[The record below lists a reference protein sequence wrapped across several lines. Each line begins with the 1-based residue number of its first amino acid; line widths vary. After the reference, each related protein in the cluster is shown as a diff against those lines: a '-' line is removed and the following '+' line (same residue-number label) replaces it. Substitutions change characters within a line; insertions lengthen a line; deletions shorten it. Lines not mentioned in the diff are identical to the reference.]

1 MSADPVTMFVLQ
13 ATKTVMDIKASKKQS
28 KIEQQMYEDKKKNA
42 ARIAKEQEDDRIH
55 DLQMAKAHNL
65 AIGAGSGYSDQS
77 RSFLNIQDQQELRAD
92 QDQQDKFAQKD
103 IARIRLNTTS
113 EINQYSLSANMSKSQ
128 RSQDQFG
135 SWLSLGSAAIE
146 TKAKKDL
153 YDA

>member
-42 ARIAKEQEDDRIH
+42 ARIAKEQEDDRLH

-77 RSFLNIQDQQELRAD
+77 RSFLNI

-135 SWLSLGSAAIE
+135 SWLSIGSAAIE

>member
-28 KIEQQMYEDKKKNA
+28 KIEQQMYEDRKKNA
-42 ARIAKEQEDDRIH
+42 ARIAKEQEDDRLH

-77 RSFLNIQDQQELRAD
+77 RSFLNI

-135 SWLSLGSAAIE
+135 SWLSIGSAAIE

>member
-28 KIEQQMYEDKKKNA
+28 RIETQMYEDKKKNA
-42 ARIAKEQEDDRIH
+42 ARIAKEQEDDRLH

-77 RSFLNIQDQQELRAD
+77 RSFLNI

>member
-28 KIEQQMYEDKKKNA
+28 KIEQRMYEDKKKNA
-42 ARIAKEQEDDRIH
+42 ARIAKEQEDDRLH

-77 RSFLNIQDQQELRAD
+77 RSFLNI

-135 SWLSLGSAAIE
+135 SWLSIGSAAIE

>member
-13 ATKTVMDIKASKKQS
+13 ATKTVMDIKSSKKQS

-77 RSFLNIQDQQELRAD
+77 RSFLNIQDQQ
-92 QDQQDKFAQKD
+92 DKFAQKD

-135 SWLSLGSAAIE
+135 SWLSIGSAAIE

>member
-28 KIEQQMYEDKKKNA
+28 KIEQRMYEDKKKNA
-42 ARIAKEQEDDRIH
+42 ARIAKEQEDDRLH

-77 RSFLNIQDQQELRAD
+77 RSFLNIQDQQ
-92 QDQQDKFAQKD
+92 DKFAQKD

-113 EINQYSLSANMSKSQ
+113 EINQYSLNANMSKSQ

-135 SWLSLGSAAIE
+135 SWLSIGSAAIE

>member
-77 RSFLNIQDQQELRAD
+77 RSFLNIQDQQ
-92 QDQQDKFAQKD
+92 DKFAQKD

-135 SWLSLGSAAIE
+135 SWLSIGSAAIE

>member
-42 ARIAKEQEDDRIH
+42 ARIAKEQEDDRLH

-77 RSFLNIQDQQELRAD
+77 RSFLNI

>member
-13 ATKTVMDIKASKKQS
+13 ATKTVMDIRASKKQS
-28 KIEQQMYEDKKKNA
+28 KIETQMYEDKKKNA
-42 ARIAKEQEDDRIH
+42 QRIAKEQEDDRKH

-65 AIGAGSGYSDQS
+65 AVGAGSGYSDQS
-77 RSFLNIQDQQELRAD
+77 RSFLNIQA
-92 QDQQDKFAQKD
+92 QQDSFAAKD
-103 IARIRLNTTS
+103 IARIRLNVTS

-135 SWLSLGSAAIE
+135 SWLSIGSSAIE

>member
-13 ATKTVMDIKASKKQS
+13 ATKTVMDIKSSKKQS

-42 ARIAKEQEDDRIH
+42 ARIAKEQEDDRLH

-77 RSFLNIQDQQELRAD
+77 RSFLNI

-135 SWLSLGSAAIE
+135 SWLSIGSAAIE

>member
-1 MSADPVTMFVLQ
+1 MSADPVTMFVFQ
-13 ATKTVMDIKASKKQS
+13 ATKTVMDIKSSKKQS

-77 RSFLNIQDQQELRAD
+77 RSFLNIQDQQ
-92 QDQQDKFAQKD
+92 DKFAQKD

-135 SWLSLGSAAIE
+135 SWLSIGSAAIE

>member
-13 ATKTVMDIKASKKQS
+13 ATKTVMDIKSSKKQS

-42 ARIAKEQEDDRIH
+42 ARIAKEQEDDRLH

-77 RSFLNIQDQQELRAD
+77 RSFLNI

>member
-28 KIEQQMYEDKKKNA
+28 KIETQMYEDKKKNA
-42 ARIAKEQEDDRIH
+42 ARIAKEQEDDRLH

-77 RSFLNIQDQQELRAD
+77 RSFLNIQDQQ
-92 QDQQDKFAQKD
+92 DKFAQKD
-103 IARIRLNTTS
+103 IARIRLNVTS

-135 SWLSLGSAAIE
+135 SWLSIGSAAIE

>member
-77 RSFLNIQDQQELRAD
+77 RSFLNIQDQQ
-92 QDQQDKFAQKD
+92 DKFAQKD

>member
-77 RSFLNIQDQQELRAD
+77 RSFLNIQDQQ
-92 QDQQDKFAQKD
+92 DKFAQKD
-103 IARIRLNTTS
+103 IARIRLNTTN

-135 SWLSLGSAAIE
+135 SWLSIGSAAIE